1 MAVKK
6 TTQKADAVE
15 VTTAEAP
22 EVTKN
27 TKAKKTAAKTPTYYA
42 TEDFYDSHGKRS
54 YKAGDEYVPTSEART
69 KALLEAKKSD
79 FNKIGRVFLTE
90 DKPEGK

>member
-22 EVTKN
+22 EVTAD
-27 TKAKKTAAKTPTYYA
+27 TKTKSTAKKAPTFYA
-42 TEDFYDSHGKRS
+42 TEDFYDSYRKRF
-54 YKAGDEYVPTSEART
+54 YHEGDIYVETSEART
-69 KALLEAKKSD
+69 RALLDSKKSD
-79 FNKIGRVFLTE
+79 YNKIGRAFLSET
-90 DKPEGK
+90 KPKGK